1 MWWDILKNIQIG
13 SQRTSSRDYAI
24 EDNDDDCKRRFL
36 AVYNKV
42 ENLEIE
48 EFEKESKDG
57 FWTKA
62 VFHNAKRWAEDEEAG
77 IVQWEFYDLVSW
89 LLFDETVPDEIYCYA
104 IQQYENTPFNDTVL
118 DDYGDY
124 RILTDKADLG
134 TTRGSEE
141 GYNYDTLKYD
151 ISIYLKDSLNEG
163 PKSSITLHHKVF
175 YNGKYGDEGKR
186 NPELDSKIE
195 KIIKGLLAF

>member
-1 MWWDILKNIQIG
+1 M
-13 SQRTSSRDYAI
+13 
-24 EDNDDDCKRRFL
+24 
-36 AVYNKV
+36 
-42 ENLEIE
+42 
-48 EFEKESKDG
+48 
-57 FWTKA
+57 
-62 VFHNAKRWAEDEEAG
+62 
-77 IVQWEFYDLVSW
+77 
-89 LLFDETVPDEIYCYA
+89 
-104 IQQYENTPFNDTVL
+104 
-118 DDYGDY
+118 
-124 RILTDKADLG
+124 
-134 TTRGSEE
+134 RGSEE

>member
-24 EDNDDDCKRRFL
+24 EDNDDDCKRKFL

-48 EFEKESKDG
+48 EFEKETFDEY
-57 FWTKA
+57 WTKITLLDK
-62 VFHNAKRWAEDEEAG
+62 KRLDEDSKAEIAR
-77 IVQWEFYDLVSW
+77 WSFYDVIAW
-89 LLFDETVPDEIYCYA
+89 LLFDETIPDEIYCYA
-104 IQQYENTPFNDTVL
+104 IQQYEDTPFNGSVL
-118 DDYGDY
+118 EDYDNY
-124 RILTDKADLG
+124 RILTDKADVG
-134 TTRGSEE
+134 TTRGSDE

-151 ISIYLKDSLNEG
+151 ISIYLKDSLDEG
-163 PKSSITLHHKVF
+163 PKSSITLHHTIF
-175 YNGKYGDEGKR
+175 YKGSYGNEGKR

-195 KIIKGLLAF
+195 KIIKGLLVF